1 MAHMGSYMGRY
12 KEIEQIVQEGLTNK
26 GTWRRWEAFL
36 ARQTLRKKDDE
47 KVKGTR
53 GRSEKLSDQASFT
66 WVEPV
71 FYLCV

>member
-26 GTWRRWEAFL
+26 GNQRRWEAFL
-36 ARQTLRKKDDE
+36 ARQTLRKKEDE

-66 WVEPV
+66 
-71 FYLCV
+71 